1 MFDKI
6 NKYVSSCN
14 ECQKQKVKQHKDRY
28 IHPRIPLSYNPMAY
42 LSADIKYM
50 PKGIYGYEF
59 LLVVVCEITGF
70 IVAIPLVKHD
80 AISIAHALLDKSSFS
95 FWPTKN
101 SYCG

>member
-1 MFDKI
+1 
-6 NKYVSSCN
+6 
-14 ECQKQKVKQHKDRY
+14 
-28 IHPRIPLSYNPMAY
+28 MAY

-80 AISIAHALLDKSSFS
+80 AISIAHALLDKVVFLFGPQKTLIVDEDRALSSKVMHFILDALKVKLKL
-95 FWPTKN
+95 FLLTTMVV
-101 SYCG
+101 